1 MKKFAKILTVALMAT
16 LALFLVS
23 CSSYN
28 KILKAFEK
36 EGYTETEE
44 SSQLNEY
51 VNDLLEEAQENGE
64 TDIKVNV
71 HFLSKGLLNFVIV
84 LEFNGTKDLY
94 EFIDQSEELKET
106 IKDAQNSDYVNG
118 NCILIMPYPNNDVL
132 QIFKNA

>member
-36 EGYTETEE
+36 EGYTELEE
-44 SSQLNEY
+44 SNELNSMLDKMFE
-51 VNDLLEEAQENGE
+51 DAEESGKADVKIN
-64 TDIKVNV
+64 I
-71 HFLSKGLLNFVIV
+71 HILNKTLKTFAI

-94 EFIDQSEELKET
+94 DYVENNETLKDK

-118 NCILIMPYPNNDVL
+118 NCILFMLIPDKDVL
-132 QIFKNA
+132 NIFKNA